1 MKNLKIRFT
10 PEAARLLSK
19 LHPES
24 TKLIKSAL
32 QEIHKEP
39 FSGNDLQEE
48 LLGFKSYKS
57 RRYRIIYK
65 INEENQIIEV
75 YYVGHRRDVYEQF
88 RRLLNQLASS

>member
-1 MKNLKIRFT
+1 MKNLKIRLT

-19 LHPES
+19 FHPES
-24 TKLIKSAL
+24 KKLIKSAL
-32 QEIHKEP
+32 QEIQKEP
-39 FSGNDLQEE
+39 FIGNDLQEE
-48 LLGFKSYKS
+48 LFGFKSYKS
-57 RRYRIIYK
+57 KRYRIIYK

>member
-24 TKLIKSAL
+24 KKLIKSAL
-32 QEIHKEP
+32 QKIHKEP
-39 FSGNDLQEE
+39 FIGNDLQEE
-48 LLGFKSYKS
+48 LFGFKSYKS
-57 RRYRIIYK
+57 KRYRIIYK